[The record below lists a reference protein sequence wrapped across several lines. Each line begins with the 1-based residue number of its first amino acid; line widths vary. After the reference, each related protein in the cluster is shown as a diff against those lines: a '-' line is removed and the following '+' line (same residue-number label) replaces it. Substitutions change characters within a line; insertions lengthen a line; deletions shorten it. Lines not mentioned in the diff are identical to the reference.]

1 MTSGRASECEYP
13 RKERRIPVSEG
24 YLRKLEADSKRYH
37 EQARTQ
43 QKTQASSSQLP
54 TPDASHQLAS
64 GASTDDELP
73 LSHEESNMR
82 NPHFDAQTGGS
93 TDRRALSAG
102 DSDFIGEAS
111 CSAFSDRL
119 LQCFDDTYVPAKAGF
134 TQYHRL
140 DGFRSPPADPNEAF
154 PERMHAKLL
163 LNVARRFIGNYH
175 PLFLEV
181 TFMKEM
187 DSVYRRDITPSSLW
201 LCKFYALM
209 ALGEIYS
216 NRRGLDDSGL
226 VPGTR
231 YYERAVY
238 MFQDHDI
245 HEEPCL
251 MHVEIL
257 TLLVRPCTVTLAK
270 RCVKVLT
277 VFRGRAGRPI
287 SLAAYARLTITAA

>member
-1 MTSGRASECEYP
+1 
-13 RKERRIPVSEG
+13 
-24 YLRKLEADSKRYH
+24 
-37 EQARTQ
+37 
-43 QKTQASSSQLP
+43 
-54 TPDASHQLAS
+54 
-64 GASTDDELP
+64 
-73 LSHEESNMR
+73 MR
-82 NPHFDAQTGGS
+82 NPLFDAQTRGLAG
-93 TDRRALSAG
+93 RRALSTG

-134 TQYHRL
+134 SQYHRL

-257 TLLVRPCTVTLAK
+257 TLLVSPCAVT
-270 RCVKVLT
+270 R
-277 VFRGRAGRPI
+277 I
-287 SLAAYARLTITAA
+287 IDMS